1 MALTLY
7 LPDGSPDWFSLAG
20 RLRWAMDNAGKTN
33 QSALAREV
41 GVKPQAIQHLVD
53 VTKAATGSK
62 HVAALASALAV
73 SSIWLATG
81 DGSPELVESGPSAA
95 PEPDDL
101 TEIDAPLMQVRR
113 LPIVGTAKMG
123 DDGFYE
129 EISDMPGAGD
139 GHIEI
144 ATADPNAYG
153 LRCRGMSMFPAVRDG
168 WYVVI
173 EPNRRPTEGEYVLIK
188 LRDGRKML
196 KELLFERPSSFEVMS
211 VNQAQR
217 FTVEKADL
225 ESIQAV
231 GPIVPPSAWR
241 PV

>member
-1 MALTLY
+1 MSLTLL
-7 LPDGSPDWFSLAG
+7 LPDGTPDWSSLAG
-20 RLRWAMDNAGKTN
+20 RLRWAMDKANKTN
-33 QSALAREV
+33 QSALAREI
-41 GVKPQAIQHLVD
+41 GVKPQAIQHLID
-53 VTKAATGSK
+53 VAKAATGSK
-62 HVAALASALAV
+62 HVAALASALRV
-73 SSIWLATG
+73 NSVWLATG
-81 DGSPELVESGPSAA
+81 EGTPDAIDTA
-95 PEPDDL
+95 PPAPDDL
-101 TEIDAPLMQVRR
+101 TEVAPPPIQVRR
-113 LPIVGTAKMG
+113 IPIVGTAKMG

-129 EISDMPGAGD
+129 EISDIPGAGD

-168 WYVVI
+168 WYVVV

-196 KELLFERPSSFEVMS
+196 KELLFERPGSFEVMS
-211 VNQAQR
+211 VNEAKR

-225 ESIQAV
+225 DSIQAV